1 MAPKAEGRKKKDP
14 NAPKQPLSAYFLWLS
29 ENRERI
35 KTEHPDAKITEIS
48 KIAGAEWGQITDKTR
63 WEEMAKKEKERYQ
76 REMTAYE
83 QSKQQ

>member
-35 KTEHPDAKITEIS
+35 KSQHPEAKITEIS
-48 KIAGAEWGQITDKTR
+48 KIAGAEWGQISDKTVSF
-63 WEEMAKKEKERYQ
+63 WHYAF
-76 REMTAYE
+76 
-83 QSKQQ
+83 